1 MRRYLSLLP
10 LLLALVGPAAAQQI
24 GIGFPAVPTASINT
38 PGVVQPD
45 NQTICLL
52 AGGKLY
58 SCSPLRTSTINSAI
72 LASDMGGQV
81 NFNGTNLTATL
92 SVITGSLFPT
102 GASTLLCNYNAT
114 PLTITNA
121 GGGPTVVGYT
131 VPGTVPGMSSGGAA
145 SCLQLTSDG
154 ATLYAAPTS
163 SGGLS
168 PTGVG
173 QLISGGFHMTPYSN
187 GTVTSGT
194 ETIDCGNNPL
204 QTLTNN
210 GAFTLAM
217 SASDQWCL
225 LRITNGASAGVI
237 SFPGFTQGSNS
248 GDTLATTN
256 GNVFLLELS
265 KIAGV
270 PHYFVSALGLS
281 SVTLTGVTL
290 SASQFVYGAA
300 ANSVIGAVGVTA
312 TGGSFT
318 GTLQLT
324 GTDASR
330 FALSSATLP
339 SNLTCP
345 SGTTCPTSGGPFNL
359 NVVATQAG
367 AGNSPLSQPE
377 TIYPYSYSTWDP
389 AQLGTGVTLSNGNLT
404 ATANP
409 AAWGSTQTTAAHS
422 SGKYYFEFTSVSGG
436 SSGNG
441 IMFGIASTTPLNSF
455 SGTTTVSYGAQFAQ
469 NSWYNNGGVHN
480 NLYPAGNQTSS
491 WGVAVDLTTKLI
503 WIRNNATCGTWN
515 TGGDP
520 VAGTGGISISGVGGA
535 GTNVYATFAG
545 GAGGASATGN
555 FGQGTFTCTPP
566 TGYTGGW

>member
-1 MRRYLSLLP
+1 MGRYISLLP
-10 LLLALVGPAAAQQI
+10 MLLALFGSAAAQQI
-24 GIGFPAVPTASINT
+24 GVGFPPVPTASIST

-58 SCSPLRTSTINSAI
+58 SCSPLRTSTISSAI

-81 NFNGTNLTATL
+81 NFSGTNLTATL
-92 SVITGSLFPT
+92 PVITGSLFPT
-102 GASTLLCNYNAT
+102 GTSTLVCNYSAT

-131 VPGTVPGMSSGGAA
+131 VPGAIPGMSSGGAA

-163 SGGLS
+163 YGGLS
-168 PTGVG
+168 PTGAG
-173 QLISGGFHMTPYSN
+173 QLVSGGFHMAPYSN

-225 LRITNGASAGVI
+225 LRISNGASAGAI
-237 SFPGFTQGSNS
+237 SFPGFMQGSNS
-248 GDTLATTN
+248 GDTLTTTN
-256 GNVFLLELS
+256 GNVFQLELS
-265 KIAGV
+265 RIAGV

-281 SVTLTGVTL
+281 GVTL
-290 SASQFVYGAA
+290 SGVTLSTNQFVYGAA
-300 ANSVIGAVGVTA
+300 SNSVIGAVGVTA
-312 TGGSFT
+312 TGGSFI
-318 GTLQLT
+318 GTMQLT
-324 GTDASR
+324 GPDASR
-330 FALSSATLP
+330 FALSSTTLP
-339 SNLTCP
+339 ANLTCP
-345 SGTTCPTSGGPFNL
+345 SGTPCPTSGGPFNL
-359 NVVATQAG
+359 NIVATQAG
-367 AGNSPLSQPE
+367 AGYSPLSQPE
-377 TIYPYSYSTWDP
+377 TIYSYSTWDP

-404 ATANP
+404 ATANS
-409 AAWGSTQTTAAHS
+409 AAWSSTQTTVSHS
-422 SGKYYFEFTSVSGG
+422 SGKYYFEFNSVSGG
-436 SSGNG
+436 TSGNG
-441 IMFGIASTTPLNSF
+441 IMFGVASTTPLNSY
-455 SGTTTVSYGAQFAQ
+455 SGSTTGSYGAQFLP
-469 NSWYNNGGVHN
+469 NSWYNNGGAN
-480 NLYPAGNQTSS
+480 GNLYPAGGQTSS
-491 WGVAVDLTTKLI
+491 WGVAMDLTSKFI
-503 WIRNNATCGTWN
+503 WIRNNANCSRWN

-520 VAGTGGISISGVGGA
+520 VAETGGISISSVGGA
-535 GTNVYATFAG
+535 GTNVYVTFSG

-555 FGQGTFTCTPP
+555 FGQGTFTCSPP